1 MLRTISTQHLIDTT
15 TPPTLVTVEEAIGN
29 TPLLAL
35 RRVTADLP
43 PAVRVL
49 AKAEWFNPGGSIKDR
64 AALNMIR
71 TAEARGELTPDVTL
85 IDATSGNT
93 GIGYAMI
100 GAALGYR
107 VTLVM
112 PANASPERISIL
124 RAYGAE
130 LVLTDPQVGVDGAI
144 RRVQEMVA
152 AAPERYFYADQ
163 YSNPANWEAHYHTT
177 GPEIWRQT
185 RGQATHFV
193 AGLGTS
199 GTMMG
204 VGRFLRA
211 VNPQV
216 KLIALQPDGPLHGLE
231 GLKHM
236 QTAIVPPIYDRALV
250 DEERPLRTEEAYEMA
265 KRLAREEGLFVGIS
279 AAAAV
284 AGALNVARELEA
296 GIVVTVLPDGGYKYL
311 SQRFWNGE

>member
-100 GAALGYR
+100 GAALGFP

-204 VGRFLRA
+204 VGRFLRT
-211 VNPQV
+211 VNPQIR
-216 KLIALQPDGPLHGLE
+216 LIALQPDGPLHGLE

-236 QTAIVPPIYDRALV
+236 QTAIVPPIYDRALI
-250 DEERPLRTEEAYEMA
+250 DEERPLRTEAAYDMA
-265 KRLAREEGLFVGIS
+265 QRLAREEGLFVGIS

-284 AGALNVARELEA
+284 AGALDVARELET

>member
-100 GAALGYR
+100 GAALGFP

-130 LVLTDPQVGVDGAI
+130 LVLTDPQEGVDGAI
-144 RRVQEMVA
+144 RRVQELVA

>member
-1 MLRTISTQHLIDTT
+1 MLRTISRQHLVETT
-15 TPPTLVTVEEAIGN
+15 TLPTPVTVEEAIGN

-35 RRVTADLP
+35 RRVTAGLA
-43 PAVRVL
+43 PAVQVL

-71 TAEARGELTPDVTL
+71 TAEARGELTPEVTL

-107 VTLVM
+107 VKLAL
-112 PANASPERISIL
+112 PANVSPERVSIL

-130 LVLTDPQVGVDGAI
+130 LVLTDPLEGTDGAI

-152 AAPERYFYADQ
+152 AEPERYYHADQ
-163 YSNPANWEAHYHTT
+163 YGNPANWEAHYHTT
-177 GPEIWRQT
+177 GPEIWQQT
-185 RGQATHFV
+185 RGQVTHFV

-204 VGRFLRA
+204 VGRFLQTL
-211 VNPQV
+211 NPEV
-216 KLIALQPDGPLHGLE
+216 RLIAVQPDGPLHGLE

-236 QTAIVPPIYDRALV
+236 QTAIVPPIYDRTLV

-265 KRLAREEGLFVGIS
+265 RRLAREEGLFVGIS

-284 AGALNVARELEA
+284 AGALNVARDLQA
-296 GIVVTVLPDGGYKYL
+296 GVVVTVLPDAGYKYL
-311 SQRFWNGE
+311 SERFWNGE